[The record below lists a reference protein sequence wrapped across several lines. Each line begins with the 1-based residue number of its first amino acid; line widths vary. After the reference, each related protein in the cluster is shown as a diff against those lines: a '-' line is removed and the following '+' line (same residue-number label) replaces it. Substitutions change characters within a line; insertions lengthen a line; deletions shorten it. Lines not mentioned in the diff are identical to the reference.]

1 MLHLNKTIIP
11 NPDYPAMLDAYGGEA
26 GPELVVV
33 AVDQQKLHPAQ
44 RMLDLEAIARSDTSG
59 EERVVLTCAF
69 RGTMVDVL
77 RDRFAAVLASAGL
90 RPLGRMER
98 RDPGAKPR
106 PEDFDLAVAVN
117 DLGARL
123 RALREQTGLR
133 MFELAHAL
141 RCSTVQLSRI
151 ELGEWVPGST
161 TEQEVGG
168 GDERGAN
175 SAILA
180 SKIADHLLACKFI
193 EAGTGQD
200 VERSLIFLLG
210 AASE

>member
-11 NPDYPAMLDAYGGEA
+11 NPTTPEALDAYGGET

-44 RMLDLEAIARSDTSG
+44 RMLDLEAIARGDTSG

-98 RDPGAKPR
+98 TERGVKPR
-106 PEDFDLAVAVN
+106 PEVPLAI
-117 DLGARL
+117 LGQ
-123 RALREQTGLR
+123 E
-133 MFELAHAL
+133 
-141 RCSTVQLSRI
+141 STH
-151 ELGEWVPGST
+151 E
-161 TEQEVGG
+161 
-168 GDERGAN
+168 
-175 SAILA
+175 LA